1 MELAND
7 RGFAKLLRAK
17 HQQRMVDEAA
27 KPLESYRQEEL
38 EHMRLNFFGFDSSYH
53 VARYNFVHR
62 LPRSRTPLHLAT
74 HRARTLSERT
84 PASTESVRVKKALID
99 DRESA

>member
-1 MELAND
+1 MELAHD

-27 KPLESYRQEEL
+27 KSLESYRQEEL

-62 LPRSRTPLHLAT
+62 LPRSRTPFYLAT